1 MTPTELS
8 IALHTLK
15 HAAEIYALEGRHD
28 LGNVA
33 SSLLSPASTLQNENC
48 RDDVLRA
55 AEQSMLLI
63 TGCAEIG
70 NEVSV
75 SDEVA
80 KLCGRAIDLINA
92 AAQG

>member
-33 SSLLSPASTLQNENC
+33 SSLLLTPYSHQNENY
-48 RDDVLRA
+48 RDDVLRI

-70 NEVSV
+70 NEVSI

-80 KLCGRAIDLINA
+80 KLSGHAIDLINA

>member
-1 MTPTELS
+1 MTPNDLS
-8 IALHTLK
+8 LGLLTLK
-15 HAAEIYALEGRHD
+15 HAADAYALEGRHD

-33 SSLLSPASTLQNENC
+33 SSLLFAVSSHQNESY

-55 AEQSMLLI
+55 AEQAMLLI
-63 TGCAEIG
+63 TGRAEIG
-70 NEVSV
+70 NEVSI

-80 KLCGRAIDLINA
+80 KLCGRAIDVINA

>member
-1 MTPTELS
+1 MTPIDLS
-8 IALHTLK
+8 LGLLTLK
-15 HAAEIYALEGRHD
+15 HEAEAYSLEGRHD

-33 SSLLSPASTLQNENC
+33 SSLLSAASTLQNENY
-48 RDDVLRA
+48 RDDVLRI
-55 AEQSMLLI
+55 AEQAMILI

-70 NEVSV
+70 NEVSI